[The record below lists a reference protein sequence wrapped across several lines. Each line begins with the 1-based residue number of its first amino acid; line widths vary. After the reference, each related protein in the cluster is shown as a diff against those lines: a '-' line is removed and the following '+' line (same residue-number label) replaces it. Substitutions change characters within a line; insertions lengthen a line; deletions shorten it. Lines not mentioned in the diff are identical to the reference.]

1 MHHSRRKSFDWYG
14 LKQHFSIRKYHF
26 GAASVLLGM
35 SLAVGAGAQTAQAET
50 TTATTGAT
58 TLASSTEVDS
68 STTTE
73 ASATEATPTTA
84 STEVATAER
93 TAPIEYTVEYQ
104 DESGKVVSSTVKSV
118 ETKTTDTIAIAIVT
132 ESAIVPEGYELAANE
147 MATAL
152 TGVIEAGH
160 SKVVFKVVKKAE
172 EKAATSETTTTASTE
187 TATAKSTEGAATTI
201 ATVAET
207 VKTPATVAEAKVVLE
222 QVTSEAEVLANES
235 ERLVAASDKENTALK
250 AAATATKLT
259 ATEATAVL
267 NDSTATLEAVNEQID
282 AVRTNVEALALEL
295 RKFLGT
301 DVIQVALTTTT
312 ASATVTQS
320 TGNWTENAAVLNK
333 EVAEQEATI
342 TPTDEDI
349 NSEYKLTEVA
359 DYKTFFVVDLSGN
372 QDPTDTSIKSQGSF
386 NYRFDKNWYMRFS
399 TNSTLNDGSV
409 LAELVDRSANHNV
422 VETLTISPGES
433 KQFNNIKTLAAS
445 SPIKENK
452 SFQYKITNSEFNFS
466 KDGQTSTLRNL
477 DVYAGIGGTAL
488 STIIYSPAS
497 TTIQGSVQNSFS
509 SPIPTSGLDVTTKY
523 VLEKTALKEE
533 KLLATY
539 TLSDANTGDTYT
551 IAGAADFENY
561 ELVKTPQSNT
571 GVVGPTY
578 VKGSYVISGSWAA
591 SHNVVMVQTFS
602 KEDGTSKFLN
612 FALNVDHEDVK
623 EYYKKTD
630 VTAEDLKLEETI
642 AIINDTS
649 LSNEE
654 KLTQIKALNAP
665 YLLMFVSDDVA
676 PRAGNTGPDFLTGKE
691 VWTYTSN
698 RLWIRNKYG
707 APYGDGKYGPV
718 SNEITNTLFEQNG
731 HPKGMFLPYEYI
743 LVNESGQYI
752 DFDGNVH
759 TGSNKTSFGGK
770 RMFMFNEFSPS
781 TGDVTYYY
789 AEKGGV
795 KVYYINEDGDEIATA
810 NLVIDHETSGTT
822 FNVKSAEKSE
832 ITAADGTVYLFK
844 AIDTNIKKATDPEER
859 FTEKITSYE
868 GAIKVDTVQELT
880 LVYVKQQVGTVKFV
894 DTTDNTVKFTENLS
908 GKTGDEF
915 GFDPAAKIKEFENLG
930 YTVVNKDNYSSTGTF
945 DNIDGNSQDF
955 VFELTPKVSP
965 ITPDK
970 PGKPGEPID
979 PNNPDGPTWPTD
991 KGVDDVTRTISRTV
1005 TYVKA
1010 EGGEAAPGSSNSVTF
1025 ERSGEINHVTGEVTW
1040 QAWTAKN
1047 GDATLEG
1054 NPLPVVT
1061 GYLAQSA
1068 TNNGTKVEL
1077 DSTVANVA
1085 ATETTGN
1092 ITEVVTYVKLGSWI
1106 PQPPTGTVEVPPT
1119 VYPNDPTDPTQ
1130 PGTDVPT
1137 IPYIP
1142 GYVPV
1147 GPDGT
1152 TPVDP
1157 DDPTKG
1163 YKAPPVPGD
1172 PTTDT
1177 KIPYVK
1183 ASQTGSVKFVDTTD
1197 GSVKF
1202 TETLNGQTG
1211 DEFGY
1216 DPAAK
1221 IKEFEN
1227 LGYTVVNR
1235 DGYSSTGTFDNIDG
1249 NSQDFTYELTPKV
1262 SPITPDKPG
1271 VPGQPIDPNNPD
1283 GPTWPTDKGVDDVTR
1298 TISRTVT
1305 YVKAEGGEA
1314 APGSSNSVTF
1324 ERSGEIN
1331 HVTGEVTWQAWT
1343 AKNGDATLEGN
1354 PLPVVTGY
1362 LAQSATNNG
1371 TKVELDSTVANVAAT
1386 ETTGNITEVVTY
1398 VKLGSWI
1405 PQPPTGTVEVP
1416 PTVYPNDPT
1425 DPTQPG
1431 TDVPTIPYIPGYVPV
1446 GPDGTTP
1453 VDPDDPT
1460 KGYKAPPVPGDP
1472 TTDTKIPYVKASQT
1486 GSVKFVD
1493 TTDGS
1498 VKFTETLNG
1507 QTGDEFGY
1515 DPAAKIK
1522 EFENLGYTVVNRDG
1536 YSSTGTFDNID
1547 GNSQDFTYE
1556 LTPKVSPI
1564 TPDKPGVPGQPI
1576 DPNNPDGPTWPTDKG
1591 VDDVTRTISRTVT
1604 YVKAEGG
1611 EAAPGSSN
1619 SVTFERSGEINHVTG
1634 EVTWQAWTAKN
1645 GDATLEG
1652 NPLPVVTGYLAQSAT
1667 NNGTK
1672 VELDSTVANVAATET
1687 TGNITEVVTYVK
1699 LGSWIPQPP
1708 TGTVEVPPTV
1718 YPNDPTDPTQPGTD
1732 VPTIPY
1738 IPGYVPVGPDGTT
1751 PVDPDDPTKG
1761 YKAPP
1766 VPGDPT
1772 TDTKIPYVKASQT
1785 GSVKFVDT
1793 TDGSVKFTETLNGQT
1808 GDEFGYDP
1816 AAKIKEFENLGYTV
1830 VNRDGYSSTG
1840 TFDNIDGNSQDFTYE
1855 LTPKVSPITPDK
1867 PGVPGQPIDPNN
1879 PDGPTWPTDKG
1890 VDDVT
1895 RTISRTVTYVKAEG
1909 GEAAPGSSNSVTFER
1924 SGEINHVTGE
1934 VTWQAWTAK
1943 NGDATLEG
1951 NPLPVVTGY
1960 LAQSATNN
1968 GTKVELDSTV
1978 ANVAATETTGN
1989 ITEVVTYVKLGS
2001 WIPQPPTGTVEVP
2014 PTVYPNDPT
2023 DPTQPGTDV
2032 PTIPYI
2038 PGYVPVGPDGTTPVD
2053 PDDPTKG
2060 YKAPP
2065 VPGDPTT
2072 DTKIPYVKASQTGSV
2087 KFVDTTDG
2095 SVKFTETLNGQT
2107 GDEFGYDPAA
2117 KIKEFENLGYTVVNR
2132 DGYSSTG
2139 TFDNIDGN
2147 SQDFTYELTPK
2158 VSPITPDKPGVPG
2171 QPIDPNNPDGP
2182 TWPTDKGVDD
2192 VTRTI
2197 SRTVTYVK
2205 AEGGEAAPGSSN
2217 SVTFERSGE
2226 INHVTGEVTWQAWT
2240 AKNGDATLEG
2250 NPLPVVTGYLAQS
2263 VRR

>member
-35 SLAVGAGAQTAQAET
+35 SIALGTGTQVVQAAET
-50 TTATTGAT
+50 VTAPESTSV
-58 TLASSTEVDS
+58 ASSTSATESTTSETSTETATSSSSERTVEVGYIVKYATEDDTLVNAS
-68 STTTE
+68 VETVSVTTTE
-73 ASATEATPTTA
+73 
-84 STEVATAER
+84 
-93 TAPIEYTVEYQ
+93 
-104 DESGKVVSSTVKSV
+104 
-118 ETKTTDTIAIAIVT
+118 TIAKATVSVT
-132 ESAIVPEGYELAANE
+132 AVVPEGYELASGQS
-147 MATAL
+147 ATVSQEV
-152 TGVIEAGH
+152 TENGVNI
-160 SKVVFKVVKKAE
+160 VTVKVVKKAE

-187 TATAKSTEGAATTI
+187 TATAKSTEDAATTT
-201 ATVAET
+201 ATVSEA
-207 VKTPATVAEAKVVLE
+207 VKTPATVEEAKVVLE
-222 QVTSEAEVLANES
+222 QVTSEAEVLANETN
-235 ERLVAASDKENTALK
+235 RLVAADNTNEVLK
-250 AAATATKLT
+250 TAAAATKLVATK
-259 ATEATAVL
+259 ATVTFQNAF
-267 NDSTATLEAVNEQID
+267 ATLEEVNAQIN
-282 AVRTNVEALALEL
+282 AVRSNVEALALEL

-372 QDPTDTSIKSQGSF
+372 QDPTDTSIKNEGSF

-452 SFQYKITNSEFNFS
+452 SFQYKITNSEYNFS

-477 DVYAGIGGTAL
+477 DVYAGIGGAAL
-488 STIIYSPAS
+488 STIIYSSAS

-578 VKGSYVISGSWAA
+578 IKGSYVISGSWAA

-654 KLTQIKALNAP
+654 KLTKIKALNAP
-665 YLLMFVSDDVA
+665 YTLMFVSEDIA
-676 PRAGNTGPDFLTGKE
+676 PRAANTGPDLLTGKE

-698 RLWIRNKYG
+698 RLWIRNSY
-707 APYGDGKYGPV
+707 APPYGDRKYGPV
-718 SNEITNTLFEQNG
+718 SHEITNTLFEQNG
-731 HPKGMFLPYEYI
+731 YPKGMFLPYEYI
-743 LVNESGQYI
+743 LVNESGKYI

-770 RMFMFNEFSPS
+770 RMFMFNVFSPS

-979 PNNPDGPTWPTD
+979 PNNPDGPKWPTD

-1142 GYVPV
+1142 GYIPV

-1152 TPVDP
+1152 TPLEPVDP

-1331 HVTGEVTWQAWT
+1331 HV
-1343 AKNGDATLEGN
+1343 
-1354 PLPVVTGY
+1354 
-1362 LAQSATNNG
+1362 
-1371 TKVELDSTVANVAAT
+1371 
-1386 ETTGNITEVVTY
+1386 
-1398 VKLGSWI
+1398 
-1405 PQPPTGTVEVP
+1405 
-1416 PTVYPNDPT
+1416 
-1425 DPTQPG
+1425 
-1431 TDVPTIPYIPGYVPV
+1431 
-1446 GPDGTTP
+1446 
-1453 VDPDDPT
+1453 
-1460 KGYKAPPVPGDP
+1460 
-1472 TTDTKIPYVKASQT
+1472 
-1486 GSVKFVD
+1486 
-1493 TTDGS
+1493 
-1498 VKFTETLNG
+1498 
-1507 QTGDEFGY
+1507 
-1515 DPAAKIK
+1515 
-1522 EFENLGYTVVNRDG
+1522 
-1536 YSSTGTFDNID
+1536 
-1547 GNSQDFTYE
+1547 
-1556 LTPKVSPI
+1556 
-1564 TPDKPGVPGQPI
+1564 
-1576 DPNNPDGPTWPTDKG
+1576 
-1591 VDDVTRTISRTVT
+1591 
-1604 YVKAEGG
+1604 
-1611 EAAPGSSN
+1611 
-1619 SVTFERSGEINHVTG
+1619 
-1634 EVTWQAWTAKN
+1634 
-1645 GDATLEG
+1645 
-1652 NPLPVVTGYLAQSAT
+1652 
-1667 NNGTK
+1667 
-1672 VELDSTVANVAATET
+1672 
-1687 TGNITEVVTYVK
+1687 
-1699 LGSWIPQPP
+1699 
-1708 TGTVEVPPTV
+1708 
-1718 YPNDPTDPTQPGTD
+1718 
-1732 VPTIPY
+1732 
-1738 IPGYVPVGPDGTT
+1738 
-1751 PVDPDDPTKG
+1751 
-1761 YKAPP
+1761 
-1766 VPGDPT
+1766 
-1772 TDTKIPYVKASQT
+1772 
-1785 GSVKFVDT
+1785 
-1793 TDGSVKFTETLNGQT
+1793 
-1808 GDEFGYDP
+1808 
-1816 AAKIKEFENLGYTV
+1816 
-1830 VNRDGYSSTG
+1830 
-1840 TFDNIDGNSQDFTYE
+1840 
-1855 LTPKVSPITPDK
+1855 
-1867 PGVPGQPIDPNN
+1867 
-1879 PDGPTWPTDKG
+1879 
-1890 VDDVT
+1890 
-1895 RTISRTVTYVKAEG
+1895 
-1909 GEAAPGSSNSVTFER
+1909 
-1924 SGEINHVTGE
+1924 
-1934 VTWQAWTAK
+1934 
-1943 NGDATLEG
+1943 
-1951 NPLPVVTGY
+1951 
-1960 LAQSATNN
+1960 
-1968 GTKVELDSTV
+1968 
-1978 ANVAATETTGN
+1978 
-1989 ITEVVTYVKLGS
+1989 
-2001 WIPQPPTGTVEVP
+2001 
-2014 PTVYPNDPT
+2014 
-2023 DPTQPGTDV
+2023 
-2032 PTIPYI
+2032 
-2038 PGYVPVGPDGTTPVD
+2038 
-2053 PDDPTKG
+2053 
-2060 YKAPP
+2060 
-2065 VPGDPTT
+2065 
-2072 DTKIPYVKASQTGSV
+2072 
-2087 KFVDTTDG
+2087 
-2095 SVKFTETLNGQT
+2095 
-2107 GDEFGYDPAA
+2107 
-2117 KIKEFENLGYTVVNR
+2117 
-2132 DGYSSTG
+2132 
-2139 TFDNIDGN
+2139 
-2147 SQDFTYELTPK
+2147 
-2158 VSPITPDKPGVPG
+2158 
-2171 QPIDPNNPDGP
+2171 
-2182 TWPTDKGVDD
+2182 
-2192 VTRTI
+2192 
-2197 SRTVTYVK
+2197 
-2205 AEGGEAAPGSSN
+2205 
-2217 SVTFERSGE
+2217 
-2226 INHVTGEVTWQAWT
+2226 
-2240 AKNGDATLEG
+2240 
-2250 NPLPVVTGYLAQS
+2250 
-2263 VRR
+2263 

>member
-35 SLAVGAGAQTAQAET
+35 SIALGTGTQVVQAAET
-50 TTATTGAT
+50 VTAPESTSV
-58 TLASSTEVDS
+58 ASSTSATESTTSETSTETATS
-68 STTTE
+68 SSSERTVEIGYIVKYATEDGTLVNASVETVSVTTTE
-73 ASATEATPTTA
+73 
-84 STEVATAER
+84 
-93 TAPIEYTVEYQ
+93 
-104 DESGKVVSSTVKSV
+104 
-118 ETKTTDTIAIAIVT
+118 TIAKATVSVT
-132 ESAIVPEGYELAANE
+132 AVVPEGYELASDQS
-147 MATAL
+147 ATVSQEV
-152 TGVIEAGH
+152 TENGVNI
-160 SKVVFKVVKKAE
+160 VTVKVVKKAE
-172 EKAATSETTTTASTE
+172 EKAATTSETTSSATTTATE
-187 TATAKSTEGAATTI
+187 EATTPATATVT
-201 ATVAET
+201 ET
-207 VKTPATVAEAKVVLE
+207 VKTPATVEEAKVVLE
-222 QVTSEAEVLANES
+222 QVTSEAEVLSNEA
-235 ERLVAASDKENTALK
+235 ERLVAASDSDNSALK
-250 AAATATKLT
+250 SAAAATKLT

-267 NDSTATLEAVNEQID
+267 NDSAATLEAVNAQID

-320 TGNWTENAAVLNK
+320 TGTWTENAAVLNK
-333 EVAEQEATI
+333 EAAEQEATI
-342 TPTDEDI
+342 TSTDEDI

-452 SFQYKITNSEFNFS
+452 SFQYKITNSEYNFS

-477 DVYAGIGGTAL
+477 DVYAGIGGSAL
-488 STIIYSPAS
+488 STIIYSLAS

-509 SPIPTSGLDVTTKY
+509 SAIPTSGLDVTTKY

-578 VKGSYVISGSWAA
+578 VKGSYVISASWAA

-665 YLLMFVSDDVA
+665 FLLMFVSDDVA
-676 PRAGNTGPDFLTGKE
+676 PRAGNTGPDLLTGEE

-979 PNNPDGPTWPTD
+979 PNNPDGPKWPTD
-991 KGVDDVTRTISRTV
+991 KGVDDVTRTITRTV
-1005 TYVKA
+1005 TYVDATGK
-1010 EGGEAAPGSSNSVTF
+1010 EVAAGSSNSVIF
-1025 ERSGEINHVTGEVTW
+1025 ERTGEINHVTGEVTW
-1040 QAWTAKN
+1040 QAWTST
-1047 GDATLEG
+1047 DSELEG
-1054 NPLPVVT
+1054 NPLPLVS
-1061 GYLAQSA
+1061 GYIAKTA
-1068 TNNGTKVEL
+1068 TNNGTAVAV
-1077 DSTVANVA
+1077 STTVDDIT
-1085 ATETTGN
+1085 ATETTGD

-1142 GYVPV
+1142 GYIPV

-1152 TPVDP
+1152 TPLEPVDP
-1157 DDPTKG
+1157 ADPTKG
-1163 YKAPPVPGD
+1163 YEAPPVPSNPG
-1172 PTTDT
+1172 TDT
-1177 KIPYVK
+1177 PINYVPEESKVVVRYVDENGNDLVPSENIPGKVGDDYTTSGKVINGYILEKVEGNPSGKIP
-1183 ASQTGSVKFVDTTD
+1183 SG
-1197 GSVKF
+1197 
-1202 TETLNGQTG
+1202 
-1211 DEFGY
+1211 
-1216 DPAAK
+1216 
-1221 IKEFEN
+1221 
-1227 LGYTVVNR
+1227 
-1235 DGYSSTGTFDNIDG
+1235 GT
-1249 NSQDFTYELTPKV
+1249 
-1262 SPITPDKPG
+1262 
-1271 VPGQPIDPNNPD
+1271 
-1283 GPTWPTDKGVDDVTR
+1283 
-1298 TISRTVT
+1298 TVT
-1305 YVKAEGGEA
+1305 YVYK
-1314 APGSSNSVTF
+1314 
-1324 ERSGEIN
+1324 
-1331 HVTGEVTWQAWT
+1331 
-1343 AKNGDATLEGN
+1343 
-1354 PLPVVTGY
+1354 
-1362 LAQSATNNG
+1362 
-1371 TKVELDSTVANVAAT
+1371 
-1386 ETTGNITEVVTY
+1386 
-1398 VKLGSWI
+1398 KLGSWVPNI
-1405 PQPPTGTVEVP
+1405 PGQPTDPI
-1416 PTVYPNDPT
+1416 VYPNDPT
-1425 DPTQPG
+1425 DPSKPG
-1431 TDVPTIPYIPGYVPV
+1431 TEVPTIPHVPGYVPV

-1453 VDPDDPT
+1453 LTPVDPADPT
-1460 KGYKAPPVPGDP
+1460 KGYIAPPVPSNPGEDTPINYVPEESKVVVRYVDENGNDLVPSENIPGKVGDDY
-1472 TTDTKIPYVKASQT
+1472 TTSGKVINGYILEKVEGNPSGKIPS
-1486 GSVKFVD
+1486 G
-1493 TTDGS
+1493 
-1498 VKFTETLNG
+1498 
-1507 QTGDEFGY
+1507 
-1515 DPAAKIK
+1515 
-1522 EFENLGYTVVNRDG
+1522 
-1536 YSSTGTFDNID
+1536 GT
-1547 GNSQDFTYE
+1547 
-1556 LTPKVSPI
+1556 
-1564 TPDKPGVPGQPI
+1564 
-1576 DPNNPDGPTWPTDKG
+1576 
-1591 VDDVTRTISRTVT
+1591 TVT
-1604 YVKAEGG
+1604 YVYK
-1611 EAAPGSSN
+1611 
-1619 SVTFERSGEINHVTG
+1619 
-1634 EVTWQAWTAKN
+1634 
-1645 GDATLEG
+1645 
-1652 NPLPVVTGYLAQSAT
+1652 
-1667 NNGTK
+1667 
-1672 VELDSTVANVAATET
+1672 
-1687 TGNITEVVTYVK
+1687 K
-1699 LGSWIPQPP
+1699 LGSWVPNIPGQPTDP
-1708 TGTVEVPPTV
+1708 IV
-1718 YPNDPTDPTQPGTD
+1718 YPNDPTDPSKPGTE
-1732 VPTIPY
+1732 VPTIPHV
-1738 IPGYVPVGPDGTT
+1738 PGYVPVGPDGTT
-1751 PVDPDDPTKG
+1751 PLTPVDPADPTKG
-1761 YKAPP
+1761 YIAPP
-1766 VPGDPT
+1766 VPSNPGE
-1772 TDTKIPYVKASQT
+1772 DT
-1785 GSVKFVDT
+1785 
-1793 TDGSVKFTETLNGQT
+1793 
-1808 GDEFGYDP
+1808 
-1816 AAKIKEFENLGYTV
+1816 
-1830 VNRDGYSSTG
+1830 
-1840 TFDNIDGNSQDFTYE
+1840 
-1855 LTPKVSPITPDK
+1855 PI
-1867 PGVPGQPIDPNN
+1867 N
-1879 PDGPTWPTDKG
+1879 
-1890 VDDVT
+1890 
-1895 RTISRTVTYVKAEG
+1895 
-1909 GEAAPGSSNSVTFER
+1909 
-1924 SGEINHVTGE
+1924 
-1934 VTWQAWTAK
+1934 
-1943 NGDATLEG
+1943 
-1951 NPLPVVTGY
+1951 
-1960 LAQSATNN
+1960 
-1968 GTKVELDSTV
+1968 
-1978 ANVAATETTGN
+1978 
-1989 ITEVVTYVKLGS
+1989 
-2001 WIPQPPTGTVEVP
+2001 
-2014 PTVYPNDPT
+2014 
-2023 DPTQPGTDV
+2023 
-2032 PTIPYI
+2032 
-2038 PGYVPVGPDGTTPVD
+2038 YVPVTP
-2053 PDDPTKG
+2053 PEP
-2060 YKAPP
+2060 
-2065 VPGDPTT
+2065 
-2072 DTKIPYVKASQTGSV
+2072 
-2087 KFVDTTDG
+2087 
-2095 SVKFTETLNGQT
+2095 
-2107 GDEFGYDPAA
+2107 
-2117 KIKEFENLGYTVVNR
+2117 
-2132 DGYSSTG
+2132 
-2139 TFDNIDGN
+2139 
-2147 SQDFTYELTPK
+2147 
-2158 VSPITPDKPGVPG
+2158 VSPTPEKPVSPEEPAKPTPPA
-2171 QPIDPNNPDGP
+2171 QPVTPESPAKPAVVEKVASPAQAQLPN
-2182 TWPTDKGVDD
+2182 
-2192 VTRTI
+2192 
-2197 SRTVTYVK
+2197 
-2205 AEGGEAAPGSSN
+2205 
-2217 SVTFERSGE
+2217 
-2226 INHVTGEVTWQAWT
+2226 TGEDSSAAGVLGA
-2240 AKNGDATLEG
+2240 AMLVAA
-2250 NPLPVVTGYLAQS
+2250 LAL
-2263 VRR
+2263 VGKRRRNSED

>member
-1 MHHSRRKSFDWYG
+1 MRKAKKKSFDWYG
-14 LKQHFSIRKYHF
+14 TRQHFSIRKYHF

-35 SLAVGAGAQTAQAET
+35 SLALGAGAQVAQAET
-50 TTATTGAT
+50 SAASSETTTAVASTTDTSASSEAVVEEAT
-58 TLASSTEVDS
+58 VASSTETAVSASETATSTS
-68 STTTE
+68 SSSEASTTETVASTATATSTERSAAINYTVQYVLEDGTVVKADVKLATVSTTE
-73 ASATEATPTTA
+73 ATAKTSVTVATELPA
-84 STEVATAER
+84 
-93 TAPIEYTVEYQ
+93 
-104 DESGKVVSSTVKSV
+104 
-118 ETKTTDTIAIAIVT
+118 
-132 ESAIVPEGYELAANE
+132 GYELASGQTATVTQEVTEGAAN
-147 MATAL
+147 
-152 TGVIEAGH
+152 
-160 SKVVFKVVKKAE
+160 VVNVKVVKKAE
-172 EKAATSETTTTASTE
+172 ATTTTATTELKATATASSETTTSTE
-187 TATAKSTEGAATTI
+187 TKAATTE
-201 ATVAET
+201 AVAET
-207 VKTPATVAEAKVVLE
+207 VKTPATVEEAKVVLE
-222 QVTSEAEVLANES
+222 QVTSEAEVLANEA
-235 ERLVAASDKENTALK
+235 ERLVAASDSDNTALK
-250 AAATATKLT
+250 SAAAATKLA

-267 NDSTATLEAVNEQID
+267 NNSAATLEAVNAQID
-282 AVRTNVEALALEL
+282 TVRTNVEALVLEL

-372 QDPTDTSIKSQGSF
+372 QDPTDTSIKNQGSF

-445 SPIKENK
+445 SPIRENK
-452 SFQYKITNSEFNFS
+452 DFQYKITNSEYNFS

-488 STIIYSPAS
+488 STIIYSSES

-539 TLSDANTGDTYT
+539 TLSDANSGDTYT

-578 VKGSYVISGSWAA
+578 VKGSYVISASWAA

-602 KEDGTSKFLN
+602 KDDGTSKFLN

-642 AIINDTS
+642 AIINDTL

-665 YLLMFVSDDVA
+665 FLLMFVSDDIA
-676 PRAGNTGPDFLTGKE
+676 PRAGNTGPDLLTGKE

-698 RLWIRNKYG
+698 RLWIRNAYG

-718 SNEITNTLFEQNG
+718 SHEITNTLFEQNG
-731 HPKGMFLPYEYI
+731 YPKGMFLPYEYI

-795 KVYYINEDGDEIATA
+795 KVYYINEDGVEIATA

-930 YTVVNKDNYSSTGTF
+930 YTVVN
-945 DNIDGNSQDF
+945 
-955 VFELTPKVSP
+955 
-965 ITPDK
+965 
-970 PGKPGEPID
+970 
-979 PNNPDGPTWPTD
+979 
-991 KGVDDVTRTISRTV
+991 
-1005 TYVKA
+1005 
-1010 EGGEAAPGSSNSVTF
+1010 
-1025 ERSGEINHVTGEVTW
+1025 
-1040 QAWTAKN
+1040 
-1047 GDATLEG
+1047 
-1054 NPLPVVT
+1054 
-1061 GYLAQSA
+1061 
-1068 TNNGTKVEL
+1068 
-1077 DSTVANVA
+1077 
-1085 ATETTGN
+1085 
-1092 ITEVVTYVKLGSWI
+1092 
-1106 PQPPTGTVEVPPT
+1106 
-1119 VYPNDPTDPTQ
+1119 
-1130 PGTDVPT
+1130 
-1137 IPYIP
+1137 
-1142 GYVPV
+1142 
-1147 GPDGT
+1147 
-1152 TPVDP
+1152 
-1157 DDPTKG
+1157 
-1163 YKAPPVPGD
+1163 
-1172 PTTDT
+1172 
-1177 KIPYVK
+1177 
-1183 ASQTGSVKFVDTTD
+1183 
-1197 GSVKF
+1197 
-1202 TETLNGQTG
+1202 
-1211 DEFGY
+1211 
-1216 DPAAK
+1216 
-1221 IKEFEN
+1221 
-1227 LGYTVVNR
+1227 R

-1343 AKNGDATLEGN
+1343 AKDGDATLEGN
-1354 PLPVVTGY
+1354 PLPLVSGY
-1362 LAQSATNNG
+1362 IAKTATNNG
-1371 TKVELDSTVANVAAT
+1371 TAVAVSTTVDDITAT
-1386 ETTGNITEVVTY
+1386 ETTGDITEVVTY

-1431 TDVPTIPYIPGYVPV
+1431 TDVPTIPYIPGYIPVGPDETTPLEPVDPDDPTKGYKAPPVPGDPTTNTKIPYVKAAQTGSVKFVDTTDGSVKFTETLNGQTGDEFGYDPAAKIKEFENLGYTVVNKDSYSSTGTFDNIDGNSQDFVYELTPKVSPITPENPGKPGEPIDPNTPDGPKWPTDKGVDDVTRTISRTVTYVKAEGGEAAPGSSNSVTFERSGEINHVTGEVTWQAWTAKDGDATLEGNPLPVVTGYMAQSATNNGTGVAPSTTADAIEATETTGDITEVVTYVKLGSWIPQPPTGTVEVPPTVYPNDPTDPTQPGTDVPTIPYIPGYIPV
-1446 GPDGTTP
+1446 GPDGTTPLEP

-1522 EFENLGYTVVNRDG
+1522 EFENLGYTVVNKDS

-1547 GNSQDFTYE
+1547 G
-1556 LTPKVSPI
+1556 
-1564 TPDKPGVPGQPI
+1564 
-1576 DPNNPDGPTWPTDKG
+1576 
-1591 VDDVTRTISRTVT
+1591 
-1604 YVKAEGG
+1604 
-1611 EAAPGSSN
+1611 
-1619 SVTFERSGEINHVTG
+1619 
-1634 EVTWQAWTAKN
+1634 
-1645 GDATLEG
+1645 
-1652 NPLPVVTGYLAQSAT
+1652 
-1667 NNGTK
+1667 
-1672 VELDSTVANVAATET
+1672 
-1687 TGNITEVVTYVK
+1687 
-1699 LGSWIPQPP
+1699 
-1708 TGTVEVPPTV
+1708 
-1718 YPNDPTDPTQPGTD
+1718 
-1732 VPTIPY
+1732 
-1738 IPGYVPVGPDGTT
+1738 
-1751 PVDPDDPTKG
+1751 
-1761 YKAPP
+1761 
-1766 VPGDPT
+1766 
-1772 TDTKIPYVKASQT
+1772 
-1785 GSVKFVDT
+1785 
-1793 TDGSVKFTETLNGQT
+1793 
-1808 GDEFGYDP
+1808 
-1816 AAKIKEFENLGYTV
+1816 
-1830 VNRDGYSSTG
+1830 
-1840 TFDNIDGNSQDFTYE
+1840 
-1855 LTPKVSPITPDK
+1855 
-1867 PGVPGQPIDPNN
+1867 
-1879 PDGPTWPTDKG
+1879 
-1890 VDDVT
+1890 
-1895 RTISRTVTYVKAEG
+1895 
-1909 GEAAPGSSNSVTFER
+1909 
-1924 SGEINHVTGE
+1924 
-1934 VTWQAWTAK
+1934 
-1943 NGDATLEG
+1943 
-1951 NPLPVVTGY
+1951 
-1960 LAQSATNN
+1960 
-1968 GTKVELDSTV
+1968 
-1978 ANVAATETTGN
+1978 
-1989 ITEVVTYVKLGS
+1989 
-2001 WIPQPPTGTVEVP
+2001 
-2014 PTVYPNDPT
+2014 
-2023 DPTQPGTDV
+2023 
-2032 PTIPYI
+2032 
-2038 PGYVPVGPDGTTPVD
+2038 
-2053 PDDPTKG
+2053 
-2060 YKAPP
+2060 
-2065 VPGDPTT
+2065 
-2072 DTKIPYVKASQTGSV
+2072 
-2087 KFVDTTDG
+2087 
-2095 SVKFTETLNGQT
+2095 
-2107 GDEFGYDPAA
+2107 
-2117 KIKEFENLGYTVVNR
+2117 
-2132 DGYSSTG
+2132 
-2139 TFDNIDGN
+2139 
-2147 SQDFTYELTPK
+2147 
-2158 VSPITPDKPGVPG
+2158 
-2171 QPIDPNNPDGP
+2171 
-2182 TWPTDKGVDD
+2182 
-2192 VTRTI
+2192 
-2197 SRTVTYVK
+2197 
-2205 AEGGEAAPGSSN
+2205 
-2217 SVTFERSGE
+2217 
-2226 INHVTGEVTWQAWT
+2226 
-2240 AKNGDATLEG
+2240 
-2250 NPLPVVTGYLAQS
+2250 
-2263 VRR
+2263 

>member
-1 MHHSRRKSFDWYG
+1 MRKAKKKSFDWYG
-14 LKQHFSIRKYHF
+14 TRQHFSIRKYHF

-35 SLAVGAGAQTAQAET
+35 SLVLGAGAQVAKAEEAVASSET
-50 TTATTGAT
+50 TTTVALTTDSSASSEAVVEEASV
-58 TLASSTEVDS
+58 ASSTETAVSASESAATTS
-68 STTTE
+68 SSTE
-73 ASATEATPTTA
+73 ASTTET
-84 STEVATAER
+84 VATATNTER
-93 TAPIEYTVEYQ
+93 SAAINYIVQYVLEDGTVVKADVKLATVSTNEATAKTSVTV
-104 DESGKVVSSTVKSV
+104 
-118 ETKTTDTIAIAIVT
+118 AT
-132 ESAIVPEGYELAANE
+132 ELPDGYELVSGQTATVTQEVTEGAAN
-147 MATAL
+147 
-152 TGVIEAGH
+152 
-160 SKVVFKVVKKAE
+160 VVTVKVVKKAE
-172 EKAATSETTTTASTE
+172 ATTTTATTESKATETASSETTTSTE
-187 TATAKSTEGAATTI
+187 TKAATTES
-201 ATVAET
+201 VAET
-207 VKTPATVAEAKVVLE
+207 VKTPATVEEAKVVLE
-222 QVTSEAEVLANES
+222 QVTSEAEVLANEA
-235 ERLVAASDKENTALK
+235 ERLVAAADSDNEALK
-250 AAATATKLT
+250 SAAAATKLT

-267 NDSTATLEAVNEQID
+267 NNSTATLEAVNAQID
-282 AVRTNVEALALEL
+282 AVRSNVEALALEL

-372 QDPTDTSIKSQGSF
+372 QDPTDTSIKSEGSF

-477 DVYAGIGGTAL
+477 DVYAGIGGSAL
-488 STIIYSPAS
+488 STIIYSSES

-539 TLSDANTGDTYT
+539 TLSDANSGDTYT

-665 YLLMFVSDDVA
+665 FLLMFVSDDVA
-676 PRAGNTGPDFLTGKE
+676 PRAGNTGPDLLTGKE

-718 SNEITNTLFEQNG
+718 SHEITNTLFEQNG
-731 HPKGMFLPYEYI
+731 YPKAMFLPYEYI

-759 TGSNKTSFGGK
+759 TGSDKTSFGGK

-795 KVYYINEDGDEIATA
+795 KVFYINENGEEIADA
-810 NLVIDHETSGTT
+810 NVVIDHKTSGTT

-979 PNNPDGPTWPTD
+979 PNNPDGPKWPTD

-1040 QAWTAKN
+1040 QAWTAKD

-1054 NPLPVVT
+1054 HPLPTVG
-1061 GYLAQSA
+1061 GYIAKEA
-1068 TNNGTKVEL
+1068 TNNGTKVAL

-1119 VYPNDPTDPTQ
+1119 VYPNDPTDPTR

-1147 GPDGT
+1147 GPDRT
-1152 TPVDP
+1152 TPLTPVDP
-1157 DDPTKG
+1157 ADPTKG
-1163 YKAPPVPGD
+1163 YKAPPVPAD
-1172 PTTDT
+1172 PTVDT
-1177 KIPYVK
+1177 EIPYVK
-1183 ASQTGSVKFVDTTD
+1183 APQVGTVKFVDTTD
-1197 GSVKF
+1197 NTVKF
-1202 TETLNGQTG
+1202 TETLNGKTG
-1211 DEFGY
+1211 DEFGF

-1227 LGYTVVNR
+1227 LGYTVVNK
-1235 DGYSSTGTFDNIDG
+1235 D
-1249 NSQDFTYELTPKV
+1249 
-1262 SPITPDKPG
+1262 
-1271 VPGQPIDPNNPD
+1271 
-1283 GPTWPTDKGVDDVTR
+1283 
-1298 TISRTVT
+1298 
-1305 YVKAEGGEA
+1305 
-1314 APGSSNSVTF
+1314 
-1324 ERSGEIN
+1324 
-1331 HVTGEVTWQAWT
+1331 
-1343 AKNGDATLEGN
+1343 
-1354 PLPVVTGY
+1354 
-1362 LAQSATNNG
+1362 
-1371 TKVELDSTVANVAAT
+1371 
-1386 ETTGNITEVVTY
+1386 
-1398 VKLGSWI
+1398 
-1405 PQPPTGTVEVP
+1405 
-1416 PTVYPNDPT
+1416 
-1425 DPTQPG
+1425 
-1431 TDVPTIPYIPGYVPV
+1431 
-1446 GPDGTTP
+1446 
-1453 VDPDDPT
+1453 
-1460 KGYKAPPVPGDP
+1460 
-1472 TTDTKIPYVKASQT
+1472 
-1486 GSVKFVD
+1486 
-1493 TTDGS
+1493 
-1498 VKFTETLNG
+1498 
-1507 QTGDEFGY
+1507 
-1515 DPAAKIK
+1515 
-1522 EFENLGYTVVNRDG
+1522 
-1536 YSSTGTFDNID
+1536 
-1547 GNSQDFTYE
+1547 
-1556 LTPKVSPI
+1556 
-1564 TPDKPGVPGQPI
+1564 
-1576 DPNNPDGPTWPTDKG
+1576 
-1591 VDDVTRTISRTVT
+1591 
-1604 YVKAEGG
+1604 
-1611 EAAPGSSN
+1611 
-1619 SVTFERSGEINHVTG
+1619 
-1634 EVTWQAWTAKN
+1634 
-1645 GDATLEG
+1645 
-1652 NPLPVVTGYLAQSAT
+1652 
-1667 NNGTK
+1667 
-1672 VELDSTVANVAATET
+1672 
-1687 TGNITEVVTYVK
+1687 
-1699 LGSWIPQPP
+1699 
-1708 TGTVEVPPTV
+1708 
-1718 YPNDPTDPTQPGTD
+1718 
-1732 VPTIPY
+1732 
-1738 IPGYVPVGPDGTT
+1738 
-1751 PVDPDDPTKG
+1751 
-1761 YKAPP
+1761 
-1766 VPGDPT
+1766 
-1772 TDTKIPYVKASQT
+1772 
-1785 GSVKFVDT
+1785 
-1793 TDGSVKFTETLNGQT
+1793 
-1808 GDEFGYDP
+1808 
-1816 AAKIKEFENLGYTV
+1816 
-1830 VNRDGYSSTG
+1830 
-1840 TFDNIDGNSQDFTYE
+1840 
-1855 LTPKVSPITPDK
+1855 
-1867 PGVPGQPIDPNN
+1867 
-1879 PDGPTWPTDKG
+1879 
-1890 VDDVT
+1890 
-1895 RTISRTVTYVKAEG
+1895 
-1909 GEAAPGSSNSVTFER
+1909 
-1924 SGEINHVTGE
+1924 
-1934 VTWQAWTAK
+1934 
-1943 NGDATLEG
+1943 
-1951 NPLPVVTGY
+1951 
-1960 LAQSATNN
+1960 
-1968 GTKVELDSTV
+1968 
-1978 ANVAATETTGN
+1978 
-1989 ITEVVTYVKLGS
+1989 
-2001 WIPQPPTGTVEVP
+2001 
-2014 PTVYPNDPT
+2014 
-2023 DPTQPGTDV
+2023 
-2032 PTIPYI
+2032 
-2038 PGYVPVGPDGTTPVD
+2038 
-2053 PDDPTKG
+2053 
-2060 YKAPP
+2060 
-2065 VPGDPTT
+2065 
-2072 DTKIPYVKASQTGSV
+2072 
-2087 KFVDTTDG
+2087 
-2095 SVKFTETLNGQT
+2095 
-2107 GDEFGYDPAA
+2107 
-2117 KIKEFENLGYTVVNR
+2117 
-2132 DGYSSTG
+2132 
-2139 TFDNIDGN
+2139 
-2147 SQDFTYELTPK
+2147 
-2158 VSPITPDKPGVPG
+2158 
-2171 QPIDPNNPDGP
+2171 
-2182 TWPTDKGVDD
+2182 
-2192 VTRTI
+2192 
-2197 SRTVTYVK
+2197 
-2205 AEGGEAAPGSSN
+2205 
-2217 SVTFERSGE
+2217 
-2226 INHVTGEVTWQAWT
+2226 
-2240 AKNGDATLEG
+2240 
-2250 NPLPVVTGYLAQS
+2250 
-2263 VRR
+2263 

>member
-1 MHHSRRKSFDWYG
+1 MQKTKKKSFNWYG
-14 LKQHFSIRKYHF
+14 MRQHFSIRKYHF

-35 SLAVGAGAQTAQAET
+35 SLALGAGAQVAQAET
-50 TTATTGAT
+50 SATSSETATVVSTTATSTSSEAAVAETVAT
-58 TLASSTEVDS
+58 ATETATASTTASSTEA
-68 STTTE
+68 STTETVATATATSTERSAAINYIVQYVLEDGTVVQADVKSTTVNTTE
-73 ASATEATPTTA
+73 ATAKTGVTVATELPA
-84 STEVATAER
+84 
-93 TAPIEYTVEYQ
+93 
-104 DESGKVVSSTVKSV
+104 
-118 ETKTTDTIAIAIVT
+118 
-132 ESAIVPEGYELAANE
+132 GYELASGQTATVTQEVTEGAAN
-147 MATAL
+147 
-152 TGVIEAGH
+152 
-160 SKVVFKVVKKAE
+160 VVTVKVVKKAE
-172 EKAATSETTTTASTE
+172 ATTTTATTESKATETASSETTTSTE
-187 TATAKSTEGAATTI
+187 TKAATTE
-201 ATVAET
+201 AVAET
-207 VKTPATVAEAKVVLE
+207 VKTPATVEEAKVVLE
-222 QVTSEAEVLANES
+222 QVTSEAEVLANEA
-235 ERLVAASDKENTALK
+235 ERLVAAADSDNEALK
-250 AAATATKLT
+250 SAAAATKLT

-267 NDSTATLEAVNEQID
+267 NNSTATLEAVNAQID
-282 AVRTNVEALALEL
+282 AVRSNVEALALEL

-320 TGNWTENAAVLNK
+320 TGKWTENAAVLNK

-452 SFQYKITNSEFNFS
+452 SFQYKITNSEYNFS

-477 DVYAGIGGTAL
+477 DVYAGIGGSAL

-509 SPIPTSGLDVTTKY
+509 SSIPTSGLDVTTKY

-551 IAGAADFENY
+551 IAVAADFENY

-665 YLLMFVSDDVA
+665 FLLMFVSDDVA
-676 PRAGNTGPDFLTGKE
+676 PRAGNTGPDLLTGEE

-698 RLWIRNKYG
+698 RLWIRNRYG

-731 HPKGMFLPYEYI
+731 YPKGMFLPYEYI

-915 GFDPAAKIKEFENLG
+915 G
-930 YTVVNKDNYSSTGTF
+930 
-945 DNIDGNSQDF
+945 
-955 VFELTPKVSP
+955 
-965 ITPDK
+965 
-970 PGKPGEPID
+970 
-979 PNNPDGPTWPTD
+979 
-991 KGVDDVTRTISRTV
+991 
-1005 TYVKA
+1005 
-1010 EGGEAAPGSSNSVTF
+1010 
-1025 ERSGEINHVTGEVTW
+1025 
-1040 QAWTAKN
+1040 
-1047 GDATLEG
+1047 
-1054 NPLPVVT
+1054 
-1061 GYLAQSA
+1061 
-1068 TNNGTKVEL
+1068 
-1077 DSTVANVA
+1077 
-1085 ATETTGN
+1085 
-1092 ITEVVTYVKLGSWI
+1092 
-1106 PQPPTGTVEVPPT
+1106 
-1119 VYPNDPTDPTQ
+1119 
-1130 PGTDVPT
+1130 
-1137 IPYIP
+1137 
-1142 GYVPV
+1142 
-1147 GPDGT
+1147 
-1152 TPVDP
+1152 
-1157 DDPTKG
+1157 
-1163 YKAPPVPGD
+1163 
-1172 PTTDT
+1172 
-1177 KIPYVK
+1177 
-1183 ASQTGSVKFVDTTD
+1183 
-1197 GSVKF
+1197 
-1202 TETLNGQTG
+1202 
-1211 DEFGY
+1211 Y

-1343 AKNGDATLEGN
+1343 AKDGDATLEGH
-1354 PLPVVTGY
+1354 PLPTVGGY
-1362 LAQSATNNG
+1362 IAKEATNNG

-1405 PQPPTGTVEVP
+1405 PKPPTGTIEVP
-1416 PTVYPNDPT
+1416 STVYPNDPN
-1425 DPTQPG
+1425 DPTKPG
-1431 TDVPTIPYIPGYVPV
+1431 TEVPTIPYIPGYVPV

-1453 VDPDDPT
+1453 
-1460 KGYKAPPVPGDP
+1460 
-1472 TTDTKIPYVKASQT
+1472 
-1486 GSVKFVD
+1486 
-1493 TTDGS
+1493 
-1498 VKFTETLNG
+1498 
-1507 QTGDEFGY
+1507 
-1515 DPAAKIK
+1515 
-1522 EFENLGYTVVNRDG
+1522 
-1536 YSSTGTFDNID
+1536 
-1547 GNSQDFTYE
+1547 
-1556 LTPKVSPI
+1556 
-1564 TPDKPGVPGQPI
+1564 
-1576 DPNNPDGPTWPTDKG
+1576 
-1591 VDDVTRTISRTVT
+1591 
-1604 YVKAEGG
+1604 
-1611 EAAPGSSN
+1611 
-1619 SVTFERSGEINHVTG
+1619 
-1634 EVTWQAWTAKN
+1634 
-1645 GDATLEG
+1645 LE
-1652 NPLPVVTGYLAQSAT
+1652 
-1667 NNGTK
+1667 
-1672 VELDSTVANVAATET
+1672 
-1687 TGNITEVVTYVK
+1687 
-1699 LGSWIPQPP
+1699 
-1708 TGTVEVPPTV
+1708 
-1718 YPNDPTDPTQPGTD
+1718 
-1732 VPTIPY
+1732 
-1738 IPGYVPVGPDGTT
+1738 

-1761 YKAPP
+1761 YIAPP
-1766 VPGDPT
+1766 VPSNPGEDTPINYVPEESKVVVRYVDENGNDLVPSENIPGKVGDDYT
-1772 TDTKIPYVKASQT
+1772 TSGKVINGYILEKVEGNPNGKIPS
-1785 GSVKFVDT
+1785 G
-1793 TDGSVKFTETLNGQT
+1793 
-1808 GDEFGYDP
+1808 
-1816 AAKIKEFENLGYTV
+1816 
-1830 VNRDGYSSTG
+1830 G
-1840 TFDNIDGNSQDFTYE
+1840 T
-1855 LTPKVSPITPDK
+1855 
-1867 PGVPGQPIDPNN
+1867 
-1879 PDGPTWPTDKG
+1879 
-1890 VDDVT
+1890 
-1895 RTISRTVTYVKAEG
+1895 TVTYVYK
-1909 GEAAPGSSNSVTFER
+1909 
-1924 SGEINHVTGE
+1924 
-1934 VTWQAWTAK
+1934 
-1943 NGDATLEG
+1943 
-1951 NPLPVVTGY
+1951 
-1960 LAQSATNN
+1960 
-1968 GTKVELDSTV
+1968 
-1978 ANVAATETTGN
+1978 
-1989 ITEVVTYVKLGS
+1989 KLGS
-2001 WIPQPPTGTVEVP
+2001 WVPNIPGKPTEP
-2014 PTVYPNDPT
+2014 IVYPNVPT
-2023 DPTQPGTDV
+2023 DPTKPGTDV
-2032 PTIPYI
+2032 PTIPHVPGHVPVDPNGNPLKPIDPNDPTKGYEVPPVPSNPGTDTPINYVPEESKVVVRYVDENGNDLVPSENIPGKVGDDYTTSGKVINGYI
-2038 PGYVPVGPDGTTPVD
+2038 LEKVEGNPSGKIPSGGTTVTYVYKKLGSWVPNIPGQPTDPIVYPNDPMDPSKPGTDVPTIPHVPGYVPVD
-2053 PDDPTKG
+2053 PNGNPLKPLDPNDPTKG
-2060 YKAPP
+2060 YIAPP
-2065 VPGDPTT
+2065 VPSNPGT
-2072 DTKIPYVKASQTGSV
+2072 DTPINYVPVTP
-2087 KFVDTTDG
+2087 DT
-2095 SVKFTETLNGQT
+2095 
-2107 GDEFGYDPAA
+2107 PAKPEEPA
-2117 KIKEFENLGYTVVNR
+2117 KPVAPAE
-2132 DGYSSTG
+2132 
-2139 TFDNIDGN
+2139 
-2147 SQDFTYELTPK
+2147 P
-2158 VSPITPDKPGVPG
+2158 VSPTPEKPVSPEEPAKPTPPA
-2171 QPIDPNNPDGP
+2171 QPVTPESPAKPAVVEKVASPAQAQLPN
-2182 TWPTDKGVDD
+2182 
-2192 VTRTI
+2192 
-2197 SRTVTYVK
+2197 
-2205 AEGGEAAPGSSN
+2205 
-2217 SVTFERSGE
+2217 
-2226 INHVTGEVTWQAWT
+2226 TGEDSSAAGVLGA
-2240 AKNGDATLEG
+2240 AMLVAA
-2250 NPLPVVTGYLAQS
+2250 LAL
-2263 VRR
+2263 VGKRRRNED

>member
-1 MHHSRRKSFDWYG
+1 MQKTKKKSFNWYG
-14 LKQHFSIRKYHF
+14 MRQHFSIRKYHF

-35 SLAVGAGAQTAQAET
+35 SLALGAGAQVAQAEAT
-50 TTATTGAT
+50 VASSEATTATIAST
-58 TLASSTEVDS
+58 TDSSASSEAVVTEVTVASTTETSVSAAETATSTSTETVASTTETVVSTERTATINYIVQYVLEDGTLVKADVKTTS
-68 STTTE
+68 VTTTE
-73 ASATEATPTTA
+73 ATAT
-84 STEVATAER
+84 STVEVATEL
-93 TAPIEYTVEYQ
+93 PL
-104 DESGKVVSSTVKSV
+104 
-118 ETKTTDTIAIAIVT
+118 
-132 ESAIVPEGYELAANE
+132 GYELA
-147 MATAL
+147 
-152 TGVIEAGH
+152 TGQVA
-160 SKVVFKVVKKAE
+160 KVPQEVTENGENIVTVKVVKKAE
-172 EKAATSETTTTASTE
+172 EKAATTSETTTSTE
-187 TATAKSTEGAATTI
+187 TAKSSEAATTT

-207 VKTPATVAEAKVVLE
+207 VKTPATVEEAKVVLE

-267 NDSTATLEAVNEQID
+267 NNSTATLEAVNAQID
-282 AVRTNVEALALEL
+282 AVRSNVEALALEL

-409 LAELVDRSANHNV
+409 LVELVDRSANHNV

-452 SFQYKITNSEFNFS
+452 SFQYKITNSEYNFS

-578 VKGSYVISGSWAA
+578 VKGSYVISASWAA

-665 YLLMFVSDDVA
+665 FLLMFVSDDVA
-676 PRAGNTGPDFLTGKE
+676 PRAGNTGPDLLTGEE

-908 GKTGDEF
+908 GETGDEF

-955 VFELTPKVSP
+955 V
-965 ITPDK
+965 
-970 PGKPGEPID
+970 
-979 PNNPDGPTWPTD
+979 
-991 KGVDDVTRTISRTV
+991 
-1005 TYVKA
+1005 
-1010 EGGEAAPGSSNSVTF
+1010 
-1025 ERSGEINHVTGEVTW
+1025 
-1040 QAWTAKN
+1040 
-1047 GDATLEG
+1047 
-1054 NPLPVVT
+1054 
-1061 GYLAQSA
+1061 
-1068 TNNGTKVEL
+1068 
-1077 DSTVANVA
+1077 
-1085 ATETTGN
+1085 
-1092 ITEVVTYVKLGSWI
+1092 
-1106 PQPPTGTVEVPPT
+1106 
-1119 VYPNDPTDPTQ
+1119 
-1130 PGTDVPT
+1130 
-1137 IPYIP
+1137 
-1142 GYVPV
+1142 
-1147 GPDGT
+1147 
-1152 TPVDP
+1152 
-1157 DDPTKG
+1157 
-1163 YKAPPVPGD
+1163 
-1172 PTTDT
+1172 
-1177 KIPYVK
+1177 
-1183 ASQTGSVKFVDTTD
+1183 
-1197 GSVKF
+1197 
-1202 TETLNGQTG
+1202 
-1211 DEFGY
+1211 
-1216 DPAAK
+1216 
-1221 IKEFEN
+1221 
-1227 LGYTVVNR
+1227 
-1235 DGYSSTGTFDNIDG
+1235 
-1249 NSQDFTYELTPKV
+1249 YELTPKV
-1262 SPITPDKPG
+1262 SPITPTDPG
-1271 VPGQPIDPNNPD
+1271 KPGQPIDPNNPD

-1331 HVTGEVTWQAWT
+1331 HVTGEVTWQSWT
-1343 AKNGDATLEGN
+1343 AKGGDATLEGH
-1354 PLPVVTGY
+1354 PLPTVGGY
-1362 LAQSATNNG
+1362 IAKEATNNG

-1405 PQPPTGTVEVP
+1405 PKPPTGTIEVP
-1416 PTVYPNDPT
+1416 STVYPNDPN
-1425 DPTQPG
+1425 DPTKPG
-1431 TDVPTIPYIPGYVPV
+1431 TEVPTIPYIPGYVPV

-1453 VDPDDPT
+1453 LTPVDPADPT
-1460 KGYKAPPVPGDP
+1460 KGYIAPPVPSNPGEDTPINYVPEESTVVVRYVDENGKELVPSENIPGKVGDDY
-1472 TTDTKIPYVKASQT
+1472 TTSGKVINGYILEKVEGNPSGKIPS
-1486 GSVKFVD
+1486 G
-1493 TTDGS
+1493 
-1498 VKFTETLNG
+1498 
-1507 QTGDEFGY
+1507 
-1515 DPAAKIK
+1515 
-1522 EFENLGYTVVNRDG
+1522 
-1536 YSSTGTFDNID
+1536 GT
-1547 GNSQDFTYE
+1547 
-1556 LTPKVSPI
+1556 
-1564 TPDKPGVPGQPI
+1564 
-1576 DPNNPDGPTWPTDKG
+1576 
-1591 VDDVTRTISRTVT
+1591 TVT
-1604 YVKAEGG
+1604 YVYK
-1611 EAAPGSSN
+1611 
-1619 SVTFERSGEINHVTG
+1619 
-1634 EVTWQAWTAKN
+1634 
-1645 GDATLEG
+1645 
-1652 NPLPVVTGYLAQSAT
+1652 
-1667 NNGTK
+1667 
-1672 VELDSTVANVAATET
+1672 
-1687 TGNITEVVTYVK
+1687 K
-1699 LGSWIPQPP
+1699 LGSWVPNIPGQPTDP
-1708 TGTVEVPPTV
+1708 IV
-1718 YPNDPTDPTQPGTD
+1718 YPNDPTDPSKPGTD
-1732 VPTIPY
+1732 VPTIPHV
-1738 IPGYVPVGPDGTT
+1738 PGYVPVGPDGTT
-1751 PVDPDDPTKG
+1751 PLTPVDPADPTKG
-1761 YKAPP
+1761 YEAPP
-1766 VPGDPT
+1766 VP
-1772 TDTKIPYVKASQT
+1772 
-1785 GSVKFVDT
+1785 
-1793 TDGSVKFTETLNGQT
+1793 
-1808 GDEFGYDP
+1808 
-1816 AAKIKEFENLGYTV
+1816 
-1830 VNRDGYSSTG
+1830 
-1840 TFDNIDGNSQDFTYE
+1840 
-1855 LTPKVSPITPDK
+1855 
-1867 PGVPGQPIDPNN
+1867 
-1879 PDGPTWPTDKG
+1879 
-1890 VDDVT
+1890 
-1895 RTISRTVTYVKAEG
+1895 
-1909 GEAAPGSSNSVTFER
+1909 SN
-1924 SGEINHVTGE
+1924 
-1934 VTWQAWTAK
+1934 
-1943 NGDATLEG
+1943 
-1951 NPLPVVTGY
+1951 
-1960 LAQSATNN
+1960 
-1968 GTKVELDSTV
+1968 
-1978 ANVAATETTGN
+1978 
-1989 ITEVVTYVKLGS
+1989 
-2001 WIPQPPTGTVEVP
+2001 
-2014 PTVYPNDPT
+2014 
-2023 DPTQPGTDV
+2023 PGTDT
-2032 PTIPYI
+2032 PIN
-2038 PGYVPVGPDGTTPVD
+2038 YVPVTPKTPTTP
-2053 PDDPTKG
+2053 TKPVT
-2060 YKAPP
+2060 PP
-2065 VPGDPTT
+2065 EP
-2072 DTKIPYVKASQTGSV
+2072 
-2087 KFVDTTDG
+2087 
-2095 SVKFTETLNGQT
+2095 
-2107 GDEFGYDPAA
+2107 
-2117 KIKEFENLGYTVVNR
+2117 
-2132 DGYSSTG
+2132 
-2139 TFDNIDGN
+2139 
-2147 SQDFTYELTPK
+2147 
-2158 VSPITPDKPGVPG
+2158 VSPTPEKPVSPEEPAKPTPPA
-2171 QPIDPNNPDGP
+2171 QPVTPESPAKPAVVEKVASPAQAQLPN
-2182 TWPTDKGVDD
+2182 
-2192 VTRTI
+2192 
-2197 SRTVTYVK
+2197 
-2205 AEGGEAAPGSSN
+2205 
-2217 SVTFERSGE
+2217 
-2226 INHVTGEVTWQAWT
+2226 TGEDSSAAGVLGA
-2240 AKNGDATLEG
+2240 AMLVAA
-2250 NPLPVVTGYLAQS
+2250 LAL
-2263 VRR
+2263 VGKRRRNED

>member
-93 TAPIEYTVEYQ
+93 TATIEYTVEYQ

-147 MATAL
+147 MATAS

-187 TATAKSTEGAATTI
+187 TATAKSTEGAATTT
-201 ATVAET
+201 ATVSEA
-207 VKTPATVAEAKVVLE
+207 VKTPATVEEAKTVLE
-222 QVTSEAEVLANES
+222 QVTSEAEVLANEGN
-235 ERLVAASDKENTALK
+235 RIVATDTTTDTSALK
-250 AAATATKLT
+250 AVAAATKLT

-267 NDSTATLEAVNEQID
+267 NNSTATLEAVNAQID
-282 AVRTNVEALALEL
+282 AVRSNVEALALEL

-372 QDPTDTSIKSQGSF
+372 QDPTDTSIKSHGSF

-452 SFQYKITNSEFNFS
+452 SFQYKITNSEYNFS

-477 DVYAGIGGTAL
+477 DVYAGIGGSAL
-488 STIIYSPAS
+488 STIIYSSAS

-509 SPIPTSGLDVTTKY
+509 SAIPTSGLDVTTKY

-578 VKGSYVISGSWAA
+578 VKGSYVISASWAA

-665 YLLMFVSDDVA
+665 FLLMFVSDDVA
-676 PRAGNTGPDFLTGKE
+676 PRAGNTGPDLLTGKE

-707 APYGDGKYGPV
+707 APYGDGKFGPV

-731 HPKGMFLPYEYI
+731 YPKGMFLPYEYI

-955 VFELTPKVSP
+955 VFELKPKVSP

-979 PNNPDGPTWPTD
+979 PNNPDGPKWPTD

-1010 EGGEAAPGSSNSVTF
+1010 EGGEAAPGSNNSVTF

-1040 QAWTAKN
+1040 QAWTAKD

-1054 NPLPVVT
+1054 NPLPLVS
-1061 GYLAQSA
+1061 GYIAKTA
-1068 TNNGTKVEL
+1068 TNNGTAVAV
-1077 DSTVANVA
+1077 STTVDDIT
-1085 ATETTGN
+1085 ATETTGD

-1119 VYPNDPTDPTQ
+1119 VYPNDPTDPTK
-1130 PGTDVPT
+1130 PGTEVPT

-1147 GPDGT
+1147 GPDRT
-1152 TPVDP
+1152 TPLTPVDP
-1157 DDPTKG
+1157 
-1163 YKAPPVPGD
+1163 A
-1172 PTTDT
+1172 
-1177 KIPYVK
+1177 
-1183 ASQTGSVKFVDTTD
+1183 
-1197 GSVKF
+1197 
-1202 TETLNGQTG
+1202 
-1211 DEFGY
+1211 
-1216 DPAAK
+1216 
-1221 IKEFEN
+1221 
-1227 LGYTVVNR
+1227 
-1235 DGYSSTGTFDNIDG
+1235 
-1249 NSQDFTYELTPKV
+1249 
-1262 SPITPDKPG
+1262 
-1271 VPGQPIDPNNPD
+1271 
-1283 GPTWPTDKGVDDVTR
+1283 
-1298 TISRTVT
+1298 
-1305 YVKAEGGEA
+1305 
-1314 APGSSNSVTF
+1314 
-1324 ERSGEIN
+1324 
-1331 HVTGEVTWQAWT
+1331 
-1343 AKNGDATLEGN
+1343 
-1354 PLPVVTGY
+1354 
-1362 LAQSATNNG
+1362 
-1371 TKVELDSTVANVAAT
+1371 
-1386 ETTGNITEVVTY
+1386 
-1398 VKLGSWI
+1398 
-1405 PQPPTGTVEVP
+1405 
-1416 PTVYPNDPT
+1416 
-1425 DPTQPG
+1425 
-1431 TDVPTIPYIPGYVPV
+1431 
-1446 GPDGTTP
+1446 
-1453 VDPDDPT
+1453 
-1460 KGYKAPPVPGDP
+1460 
-1472 TTDTKIPYVKASQT
+1472 
-1486 GSVKFVD
+1486 
-1493 TTDGS
+1493 
-1498 VKFTETLNG
+1498 
-1507 QTGDEFGY
+1507 
-1515 DPAAKIK
+1515 
-1522 EFENLGYTVVNRDG
+1522 
-1536 YSSTGTFDNID
+1536 
-1547 GNSQDFTYE
+1547 
-1556 LTPKVSPI
+1556 
-1564 TPDKPGVPGQPI
+1564 
-1576 DPNNPDGPTWPTDKG
+1576 
-1591 VDDVTRTISRTVT
+1591 
-1604 YVKAEGG
+1604 
-1611 EAAPGSSN
+1611 
-1619 SVTFERSGEINHVTG
+1619 
-1634 EVTWQAWTAKN
+1634 
-1645 GDATLEG
+1645 
-1652 NPLPVVTGYLAQSAT
+1652 
-1667 NNGTK
+1667 
-1672 VELDSTVANVAATET
+1672 
-1687 TGNITEVVTYVK
+1687 
-1699 LGSWIPQPP
+1699 
-1708 TGTVEVPPTV
+1708 
-1718 YPNDPTDPTQPGTD
+1718 
-1732 VPTIPY
+1732 
-1738 IPGYVPVGPDGTT
+1738 
-1751 PVDPDDPTKG
+1751 
-1761 YKAPP
+1761 
-1766 VPGDPT
+1766 
-1772 TDTKIPYVKASQT
+1772 
-1785 GSVKFVDT
+1785 
-1793 TDGSVKFTETLNGQT
+1793 
-1808 GDEFGYDP
+1808 
-1816 AAKIKEFENLGYTV
+1816 
-1830 VNRDGYSSTG
+1830 
-1840 TFDNIDGNSQDFTYE
+1840 
-1855 LTPKVSPITPDK
+1855 
-1867 PGVPGQPIDPNN
+1867 
-1879 PDGPTWPTDKG
+1879 
-1890 VDDVT
+1890 
-1895 RTISRTVTYVKAEG
+1895 
-1909 GEAAPGSSNSVTFER
+1909 
-1924 SGEINHVTGE
+1924 
-1934 VTWQAWTAK
+1934 
-1943 NGDATLEG
+1943 
-1951 NPLPVVTGY
+1951 
-1960 LAQSATNN
+1960 
-1968 GTKVELDSTV
+1968 
-1978 ANVAATETTGN
+1978 
-1989 ITEVVTYVKLGS
+1989 
-2001 WIPQPPTGTVEVP
+2001 
-2014 PTVYPNDPT
+2014 
-2023 DPTQPGTDV
+2023 
-2032 PTIPYI
+2032 
-2038 PGYVPVGPDGTTPVD
+2038 
-2053 PDDPTKG
+2053 
-2060 YKAPP
+2060 
-2065 VPGDPTT
+2065 
-2072 DTKIPYVKASQTGSV
+2072 
-2087 KFVDTTDG
+2087 
-2095 SVKFTETLNGQT
+2095 
-2107 GDEFGYDPAA
+2107 
-2117 KIKEFENLGYTVVNR
+2117 
-2132 DGYSSTG
+2132 
-2139 TFDNIDGN
+2139 
-2147 SQDFTYELTPK
+2147 
-2158 VSPITPDKPGVPG
+2158 
-2171 QPIDPNNPDGP
+2171 
-2182 TWPTDKGVDD
+2182 
-2192 VTRTI
+2192 
-2197 SRTVTYVK
+2197 
-2205 AEGGEAAPGSSN
+2205 
-2217 SVTFERSGE
+2217 
-2226 INHVTGEVTWQAWT
+2226 
-2240 AKNGDATLEG
+2240 
-2250 NPLPVVTGYLAQS
+2250 
-2263 VRR
+2263 

>member
-35 SLAVGAGAQTAQAET
+35 SIALGTGTQVVQAAET
-50 TTATTGAT
+50 VTTPESTSV
-58 TLASSTEVDS
+58 ASSTSATESTTSETSTETATS
-68 STTTE
+68 SSSERTVEIGYIVKYATEEGTLVNASVETVSVTTTE
-73 ASATEATPTTA
+73 
-84 STEVATAER
+84 
-93 TAPIEYTVEYQ
+93 
-104 DESGKVVSSTVKSV
+104 
-118 ETKTTDTIAIAIVT
+118 TIAKATVSVT
-132 ESAIVPEGYELAANE
+132 AVVPEGYELAAGQS
-147 MATAL
+147 ATVSQEVSEN
-152 TGVIEAGH
+152 GVNI
-160 SKVVFKVVKKAE
+160 VTVKVVKKAE
-172 EKAATSETTTTASTE
+172 EKAATTSETTSSATTTATE
-187 TATAKSTEGAATTI
+187 EATTPATATVT
-201 ATVAET
+201 ET
-207 VKTPATVAEAKVVLE
+207 VKTPATVEEAKVVLE
-222 QVTSEAEVLANES
+222 QVTSEAEVLSNEA
-235 ERLVAASDKENTALK
+235 ERLVAASDSDNSALK
-250 AAATATKLT
+250 SAAAATKLT

-267 NDSTATLEAVNEQID
+267 NDSAATLEAVNAQID

-320 TGNWTENAAVLNK
+320 TGTWTENAAVLNK
-333 EVAEQEATI
+333 EAAEQEATI
-342 TPTDEDI
+342 TSTDEDI

-452 SFQYKITNSEFNFS
+452 SFQYKITNSEYNFS

-477 DVYAGIGGTAL
+477 DVYAGIGGSAL
-488 STIIYSPAS
+488 STIIYSLAS

-509 SPIPTSGLDVTTKY
+509 SAIPTSGLDVTTKY

-578 VKGSYVISGSWAA
+578 VKGSYVISASWAA

-665 YLLMFVSDDVA
+665 FLLMFVSDDVA
-676 PRAGNTGPDFLTGKE
+676 PRAGNTGPDLLTGEE

-979 PNNPDGPTWPTD
+979 PNNPDGPKWPTD
-991 KGVDDVTRTISRTV
+991 KGVDDVTRTITRTV
-1005 TYVKA
+1005 TYVDATGK
-1010 EGGEAAPGSSNSVTF
+1010 EVAAGSSNSVIF
-1025 ERSGEINHVTGEVTW
+1025 ERTGEINHVTGEVTW
-1040 QAWTAKN
+1040 QAWTST
-1047 GDATLEG
+1047 DSELEG
-1054 NPLPVVT
+1054 NPLPLVS
-1061 GYLAQSA
+1061 GYIAKTA
-1068 TNNGTKVEL
+1068 TNNGTAVAV
-1077 DSTVANVA
+1077 STTVDDIT
-1085 ATETTGN
+1085 ATETTGD

-1142 GYVPV
+1142 GYIPV

-1152 TPVDP
+1152 TPLEPVDP
-1157 DDPTKG
+1157 ADPTKG
-1163 YKAPPVPGD
+1163 YEAPPVPSNPG
-1172 PTTDT
+1172 TDT
-1177 KIPYVK
+1177 PINYVPEESKVVVRYVDENGNDLVPSENIPGKVGDDYTTSGKVINGYILEKVEGNPSGKIP
-1183 ASQTGSVKFVDTTD
+1183 SG
-1197 GSVKF
+1197 
-1202 TETLNGQTG
+1202 
-1211 DEFGY
+1211 
-1216 DPAAK
+1216 
-1221 IKEFEN
+1221 
-1227 LGYTVVNR
+1227 
-1235 DGYSSTGTFDNIDG
+1235 GT
-1249 NSQDFTYELTPKV
+1249 
-1262 SPITPDKPG
+1262 
-1271 VPGQPIDPNNPD
+1271 
-1283 GPTWPTDKGVDDVTR
+1283 
-1298 TISRTVT
+1298 TVT
-1305 YVKAEGGEA
+1305 YVYK
-1314 APGSSNSVTF
+1314 
-1324 ERSGEIN
+1324 
-1331 HVTGEVTWQAWT
+1331 
-1343 AKNGDATLEGN
+1343 
-1354 PLPVVTGY
+1354 
-1362 LAQSATNNG
+1362 
-1371 TKVELDSTVANVAAT
+1371 
-1386 ETTGNITEVVTY
+1386 
-1398 VKLGSWI
+1398 KLGSWVPNI
-1405 PQPPTGTVEVP
+1405 PGQPTDPI
-1416 PTVYPNDPT
+1416 VYPNDPT
-1425 DPTQPG
+1425 DPSKPG
-1431 TDVPTIPYIPGYVPV
+1431 TEVPTIPHVPGYVPV

-1453 VDPDDPT
+1453 LTPVDPADPT
-1460 KGYKAPPVPGDP
+1460 KGYIAPPVPSNPGE
-1472 TTDTKIPYVKASQT
+1472 DT
-1486 GSVKFVD
+1486 
-1493 TTDGS
+1493 
-1498 VKFTETLNG
+1498 
-1507 QTGDEFGY
+1507 
-1515 DPAAKIK
+1515 
-1522 EFENLGYTVVNRDG
+1522 
-1536 YSSTGTFDNID
+1536 
-1547 GNSQDFTYE
+1547 
-1556 LTPKVSPI
+1556 PI
-1564 TPDKPGVPGQPI
+1564 
-1576 DPNNPDGPTWPTDKG
+1576 N
-1591 VDDVTRTISRTVT
+1591 
-1604 YVKAEGG
+1604 
-1611 EAAPGSSN
+1611 
-1619 SVTFERSGEINHVTG
+1619 
-1634 EVTWQAWTAKN
+1634 
-1645 GDATLEG
+1645 
-1652 NPLPVVTGYLAQSAT
+1652 
-1667 NNGTK
+1667 
-1672 VELDSTVANVAATET
+1672 
-1687 TGNITEVVTYVK
+1687 
-1699 LGSWIPQPP
+1699 
-1708 TGTVEVPPTV
+1708 
-1718 YPNDPTDPTQPGTD
+1718 
-1732 VPTIPY
+1732 
-1738 IPGYVPVGPDGTT
+1738 YVPVT
-1751 PVDPDDPTKG
+1751 PPEP
-1761 YKAPP
+1761 
-1766 VPGDPT
+1766 
-1772 TDTKIPYVKASQT
+1772 
-1785 GSVKFVDT
+1785 
-1793 TDGSVKFTETLNGQT
+1793 
-1808 GDEFGYDP
+1808 
-1816 AAKIKEFENLGYTV
+1816 
-1830 VNRDGYSSTG
+1830 
-1840 TFDNIDGNSQDFTYE
+1840 
-1855 LTPKVSPITPDK
+1855 VSPTPEK
-1867 PGVPGQPIDPNN
+1867 PVSPEEPAKPTPPAQPVTPESPAKPAVVEKVASPAQAQLPN
-1879 PDGPTWPTDKG
+1879 
-1890 VDDVT
+1890 
-1895 RTISRTVTYVKAEG
+1895 
-1909 GEAAPGSSNSVTFER
+1909 
-1924 SGEINHVTGE
+1924 TGE
-1934 VTWQAWTAK
+1934 
-1943 NGDATLEG
+1943 DS
-1951 NPLPVVTGY
+1951 
-1960 LAQSATNN
+1960 SAA
-1968 GTKVELDSTV
+1968 GVLG
-1978 ANVAATETTGN
+1978 AAMLVAA
-1989 ITEVVTYVKLGS
+1989 LAL
-2001 WIPQPPTGTVEVP
+2001 
-2014 PTVYPNDPT
+2014 
-2023 DPTQPGTDV
+2023 
-2032 PTIPYI
+2032 
-2038 PGYVPVGPDGTTPVD
+2038 VG
-2053 PDDPTKG
+2053 K
-2060 YKAPP
+2060 
-2065 VPGDPTT
+2065 
-2072 DTKIPYVKASQTGSV
+2072 
-2087 KFVDTTDG
+2087 
-2095 SVKFTETLNGQT
+2095 
-2107 GDEFGYDPAA
+2107 
-2117 KIKEFENLGYTVVNR
+2117 
-2132 DGYSSTG
+2132 
-2139 TFDNIDGN
+2139 
-2147 SQDFTYELTPK
+2147 
-2158 VSPITPDKPGVPG
+2158 
-2171 QPIDPNNPDGP
+2171 
-2182 TWPTDKGVDD
+2182 
-2192 VTRTI
+2192 
-2197 SRTVTYVK
+2197 
-2205 AEGGEAAPGSSN
+2205 
-2217 SVTFERSGE
+2217 
-2226 INHVTGEVTWQAWT
+2226 
-2240 AKNGDATLEG
+2240 
-2250 NPLPVVTGYLAQS
+2250 
-2263 VRR
+2263 RRRNED